1 MYPNLQIGI
10 LTFFV
15 LITEIHVYII
25 DYYYQGNYCAK
36 KFNPMIN
43 INIHFGVQGRVR
55 TPGCG
60 LRRMAS
66 ELIIHTNLHKPNNKL
81 FNA

>member
-10 LTFFV
+10 LTIFV

-25 DYYYQGNYCAK
+25 DYYYQGNYCAN

-43 INIHFGVQGRVR
+43 VNIHVRVQGRVR
-55 TPGCG
+55 APGCG
-60 LRRMAS
+60 LRRMTS
-66 ELIIHTNLHKPNNKL
+66 ELIIHTDLHKPNNKL
-81 FNA
+81 VNA